1 VTGAAET
8 FAVVSP
14 PVSRRRHLVLV
25 AVVAVVTV
33 ACDTNDGRELRPAAP
48 DQTASVFNSTTTTIP
63 PDPAVLGS
71 GVPGEGVGELGMT
84 LRAPWQDEAVI
95 DSRFTCDSTGGVSG
109 EGLSPALSWSGVP
122 AEATNLAV
130 VVTDLSADGFV
141 HWVVT
146 GIDPGV
152 TGLGEGEAPAG
163 GIQGTN
169 GFGEVGWGGPCPP
182 PGTGEHE
189 YLVQLHALDQDLGL
203 APGFDGEEA
212 IPEIEAASI
221 ATVSVVGRYS
231 AAADA
236 ARASTTTAR
245 PSTAAPSTSRAAATT
260 AATTTTAG

>member
-1 VTGAAET
+1 
-8 FAVVSP
+8 
-14 PVSRRRHLVLV
+14 VSRRLLALVPAV
-25 AVVAVVTV
+25 ALVTV
-33 ACDTNDGRELRPAAP
+33 ACDTGDGRELRPAGP

-63 PDPAVLGS
+63 ADPAVLGS
-71 GVPGEGVGELGMT
+71 GLPGEGVGELGMT
-84 LRAPWQDEAVI
+84 LRAPWEDEATI
-95 DSRFTCDSTGGVSG
+95 DARFTCDSVGGASG

-189 YLVQLHALDQDLGL
+189 YLVQLHALDRDLGL
-203 APGFDGEEA
+203 APGFEGDEA
-212 IPEIEAASI
+212 IPDVEGAPI

-231 AAADA
+231 AAPRPAGS
-236 ARASTTTAR
+236 STSVRPGTTA
-245 PSTAAPSTSRAAATT
+245 TSTSRAASTT
-260 AATTTTAG
+260 ARAAATTTTAG

>member
-1 VTGAAET
+1 
-8 FAVVSP
+8 
-14 PVSRRRHLVLV
+14 
-25 AVVAVVTV
+25 
-33 ACDTNDGRELRPAAP
+33 
-48 DQTASVFNSTTTTIP
+48 
-63 PDPAVLGS
+63 
-71 GVPGEGVGELGMT
+71 M
-84 LRAPWQDEAVI
+84 
-95 DSRFTCDSTGGVSG
+95 RFTCDSAGGESG

-122 AEATNLAV
+122 VEATNLAV

-141 HWVVT
+141 HWVVA

-203 APGFDGEEA
+203 APGFDGEEV
-212 IPEIEAASI
+212 IPDIEASSI

-231 AAADA
+231 AA
-236 ARASTTTAR
+236 
-245 PSTAAPSTSRAAATT
+245 PRAAAASSSTT
-260 AATTTTAG
+260 VRPAHQHDHGQHSHHRRQRRRPRPSADGRLTYEFSAIPSRYSANFSCAARRRVGTCSLGTSAGLYCLSTCRATVTLWTSSGPS

>member
-1 VTGAAET
+1 MSRSVATVPRRGLIVLT
-8 FAVVSP
+8 SAVV
-14 PVSRRRHLVLV
+14 LT
-25 AVVAVVTV
+25 AV
-33 ACDTNDGRELRPAAP
+33 ACDTGDGRELRPAGP

-63 PDPAVLGS
+63 ADPAVLGS
-71 GVPGEGVGELGMT
+71 GLPGEGVGELGLT
-84 LRAPWQDEAVI
+84 LRAPWDDEAVI
-95 DSRFTCDSTGGVSG
+95 DVRFTCDSAGGESG
-109 EGLSPALSWSGVP
+109 EGLSPALSWSGIPV
-122 AEATNLAV
+122 EATNLAV

-141 HWVVT
+141 HWVVA

-203 APGFDGEEA
+203 APGFDGEA
-212 IPEIEAASI
+212 VIPEIEASSI

-231 AAADA
+231 AAPRA
-236 ARASTTTAR
+236 AAASSSTTVRPATSTTTA
-245 PSTAAPSTSRAAATT
+245 STATT
-260 AATTTTAG
+260 AGSAATTTTVG

>member
-1 VTGAAET
+1 
-8 FAVVSP
+8 VSP
-14 PVSRRRHLVLV
+14 PVSRRRLLALVPAV
-25 AVVAVVTV
+25 ALVTV
-33 ACDTNDGRELRPAAP
+33 ACDTGDGRELRPAGP

-63 PDPAVLGS
+63 ADPAVLGS
-71 GVPGEGVGELGMT
+71 GLPGEGVGELGMT
-84 LRAPWQDEAVI
+84 LRAPWEDEAAI
-95 DSRFTCDSTGGVSG
+95 DVRFTCDSGGGVSG

-122 AEATNLAV
+122 AEATDLAV

-189 YLVQLHALDQDLGL
+189 YLVQLHALDRDLGL
-203 APGFDGEEA
+203 APGFEGEEA
-212 IPEIEAASI
+212 IPDIEAASI

-231 AAADA
+231 PV
-236 ARASTTTAR
+236 RSR
-245 PSTAAPSTSRAAATT
+245 PAPSSPTSVATT
-260 AATTTTAG
+260 AATTKTAATTTEIPTTTTTAG

>member
-1 VTGAAET
+1 
-8 FAVVSP
+8 
-14 PVSRRRHLVLV
+14 
-25 AVVAVVTV
+25 
-33 ACDTNDGRELRPAAP
+33 
-48 DQTASVFNSTTTTIP
+48 
-63 PDPAVLGS
+63 
-71 GVPGEGVGELGMT
+71 MT
-84 LRAPWQDEAVI
+84 LRAPWEDEAVI
-95 DSRFTCDSTGGVSG
+95 DSRFTCDSAGGVSG

-146 GIDPGV
+146 GVDPGV

-189 YLVQLHALDQDLGL
+189 YLVQLHALDRDLGL

-212 IPEIEAASI
+212 IPDIEAASI

-231 AAADA
+231 ATAEEAGSSSTSVRPPTTA
-236 ARASTTTAR
+236 TSTT
-245 PSTAAPSTSRAAATT
+245 RAAAGT

>member
-1 VTGAAET
+1 VTGAATT

-14 PVSRRRHLVLV
+14 PVSRRRLLVLV
-25 AVVAVVTV
+25 AAVAVVTV
-33 ACDTNDGRELRPAAP
+33 ACDTNDGRQLRPAAP

-71 GVPGEGVGELGMT
+71 GLPGEGVGELGMT

-95 DSRFTCDSTGGVSG
+95 DARFTCDSAGGVSG

-163 GIQGTN
+163 ASRGRT
-169 GFGEVGWGGPCPP
+169 VSARWGG
-182 PGTGEHE
+182 
-189 YLVQLHALDQDLGL
+189 
-203 APGFDGEEA
+203 
-212 IPEIEAASI
+212 
-221 ATVSVVGRYS
+221 
-231 AAADA
+231 A
-236 ARASTTTAR
+236 ARAPRPGPVSTSTWSSSMPWIGTWAWHQGSTAR
-245 PSTAAPSTSRAAATT
+245 RPSRTSRRRRSPP
-260 AATTTTAG
+260 